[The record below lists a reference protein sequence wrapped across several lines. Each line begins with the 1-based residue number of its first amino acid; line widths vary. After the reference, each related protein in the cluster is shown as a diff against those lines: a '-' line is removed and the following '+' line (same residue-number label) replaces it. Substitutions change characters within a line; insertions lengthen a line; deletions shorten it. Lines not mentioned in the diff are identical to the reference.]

1 MEYLYSHAPLS
12 RIVVI
17 AARMEDR
24 APRPISPLY
33 DRYGINEEPLVHAEL
48 RLRGRKSS
56 YLAKFWPY
64 LLYGEFILAG
74 RRTTS
79 WRAERVASFDRSP
92 SFCYATALCETRGET
107 ITRDTRGVLYVCIQ
121 KKNFYSEMQV

>member
-1 MEYLYSHAPLS
+1 MH
-12 RIVVI
+12 V
-17 AARMEDR
+17 
-24 APRPISPLY
+24 
-33 DRYGINEEPLVHAEL
+33 EL

-121 KKNFYSEMQV
+121 KKNFYSETQV